1 MNGSKQSPLTE
12 SGWFGISCDW
22 KKGKGAAFVLF
33 KGLNSAV
40 VCWGQWSIPHYNT
53 HEEHIEGSSAVWSP
67 PAPHLS
73 LWGWFTAAVY
83 HYTSGEIHS
92 ENIWRRS
99 KLPRLQWKARF
110 WIRIDKRN
118 IFCMKMFSFLFERW
132 GHRNLGCKIQ
142 RRVFRLQE
150 KKSWWRCRTVKLLLL
165 LPPSFFT
172 SSTSEVLWFL
182 QLWMCHVGFQEE
194 ETCSVFV
201 SSMESVLSLW
211 TQI

>member
-1 MNGSKQSPLTE
+1 MVWNQLWLE
-12 SGWFGISCDW
+12 ERQRSCICALQRV
-22 KKGKGAAFVLF
+22 KLSRGVLRTVIHST
-33 KGLNSAV
+33 LQHT
-40 VCWGQWSIPHYNT
+40 WGT
-53 HEEHIEGSSAVWSP
+53 HWREFSCLEP

-99 KLPRLQWKARF
+99 KLPRLQSKARF

-118 IFCMKMFSFLFERW
+118 IFCMKMFCFLFERW

-165 LPPSFFT
+165 LPPSFCT